1 MHRYT
6 LEPYHGPASRYTCPE
21 CNHKQTFSRYID
33 TQTNNHVADHVGR
46 CSREDKCGYHFKP
59 KEWLGGKS
67 IVDSQWTMGENGRRS
82 IVDSPWT
89 MGENGRR
96 SIVDSPWTMAK
107 KGERSIVDSPWTMGE
122 NGRRS
127 IVDSPWTMAK
137 KGERSI
143 VDSPW
148 TMAKKGERSIVDS
161 PWTMAKKGERSIVDS
176 PWTMAKKGERSIVD
190 SPWTM
195 GENGRRSIVDSP
207 WTMAKKG
214 ERSIVDSPWTMVEK
228 ENRKY
233 PLTPNY
239 GPSTMDYGLF
249 QKSLSNYHQNNFT
262 NWLIRLFGED
272 VTGSLISKYLI
283 GTSKHWQGSAVFWQ
297 VDAQGGIR
305 TGKIM
310 LYGADGK
317 RVKEPYNHINWVHV
331 IMRNAK
337 GSVRNE
343 NNDTSAIGIPTS
355 DFSLKQCLFGEHLL
369 KEAPLA
375 PVAIVES
382 EKSAIIAS
390 VYWPQFIWLAAGSLS
405 NLNAEKCGV
414 LKGRNVTLFPDLN
427 CFGKWEQKA
436 RELKLNF
443 KTSALLETAANNHER
458 EQGQDVA
465 DYLLKFDYQ
474 EFGKKAESE
483 KQEAKDCQLPTE
495 DCQLSK
501 DCQLPTDDCLL
512 SNDCPLPTDN
522 CLLSKDCPLIDELEA
537 YFNSIEL
544 PEGPI
549 RINKCSVISDV
560 RLFIDSHLV
569 VVKRYQLKDWFRVYL
584 DRLKWLKGY
593 LESAVGSHGK
603 ALEA

>member
-21 CNHKQTFSRYID
+21 CNHKRTFSRYID

-59 KEWLGGKS
+59 KEWLEKRFIDHSSWLMAGKGKGFIDHS
-67 IVDSQWTMGENGRRS
+67 LWLMAGKGKQLDRARMIPPKNGYELS
-82 IVDSPWT
+82 TINH
-89 MGENGRR
+89 EL
-96 SIVDSPWTMAK
+96 
-107 KGERSIVDSPWTMGE
+107 
-122 NGRRS
+122 
-127 IVDSPWTMAK
+127 
-137 KGERSI
+137 
-143 VDSPW
+143 
-148 TMAKKGERSIVDS
+148 
-161 PWTMAKKGERSIVDS
+161 
-176 PWTMAKKGERSIVD
+176 
-190 SPWTM
+190 
-195 GENGRRSIVDSP
+195 
-207 WTMAKKG
+207 
-214 ERSIVDSPWTMVEK
+214 
-228 ENRKY
+228 
-233 PLTPNY
+233 LTR
-239 GPSTMDYGLF
+239 
-249 QKSLSNYHQNNFT
+249 SLSNYHQNNFT

-283 GTSKHWQGSAVFWQ
+283 GTSKHWEGSTVFWQ
-297 VDAQGGIR
+297 VDAQGSIR

-337 GSVRNE
+337 GRVRNE

-355 DFSLKQCLFGEHLL
+355 DFTLKQCLFGEHLL
-369 KEAPLA
+369 KETPQA

-405 NLNAEKCGV
+405 NLNADKCGV
-414 LKGRNVTLFPDLN
+414 LQGRNVTLFPDLN
-427 CFGKWEQKA
+427 CFDKWEQKA

-474 EFGKKAESE
+474 EFRKKAESVKE
-483 KQEAKDCQLPTE
+483 KAESPKQEAKDCPP
-495 DCQLSK
+495 
-501 DCQLPTDDCLL
+501 PTDVQPTPEFSFDEPRTIVKAIAHTFNCNPADMFWLL
-512 SNDCPLPTDN
+512 KIPKPPTIWGKEVN
-522 CLLSKDCPLIDELEA
+522 ELEA
-537 YFNSIEL
+537 YFNSIQL

-549 RINKCSVISDV
+549 RINQCSVISDV

-569 VVKRYQLKDWFRVYL
+569 VVKRYQVKDWFRVYL

-593 LESAVGSHGK
+593 LEGAVGSHGK
-603 ALEA
+603 ALEACPLL